1 MSTLEQHTQRLS
13 SIRNALVGLRERL
26 EGLDTDTGA
35 EEGLALDLREDMA
48 VLTQLVQQLTEF
60 MLWGQWENQPAP
72 FAPTQTVFVAPP
84 DVLAVSDVPAPAVQV
99 TPPPDV
105 LKLRNTSEPEAAE

>member
-1 MSTLEQHTQRLS
+1 MSTPEQHTLRLS

-26 EGLDTDTGA
+26 EGLDIDTGA
-35 EEGLALDLREDMA
+35 EEGLAFDLREDVA
-48 VLTQLVQQLTEF
+48 VLTQLVQQLTEL

-72 FAPTQTVFVAPP
+72 FAPTQTVFVAPL
-84 DVLAVSDVPAPAVQV
+84 DVLGVCDVPAQAVHV

-105 LKLRNTSEPEAAE
+105 LKLSNTSEPEAAE